1 MGTGGTM
8 VITDPTLSVAPE
20 PLHRL
25 NRLEYNNTV
34 RDLMG
39 NDSRPGDAFPV
50 DAELG
55 GFDNM
60 AEGLS
65 LTPALFSLYSDA
77 ARELSRASLEV
88 GPRFLFRKLAKD
100 VQSGGYPLGAQG
112 WSLYGNDLEV
122 TIDLPQA
129 EKLILSVMAGGT
141 TSNAPTPI
149 MSFHFDGA
157 PLTTFTV
164 TSSVASPTA
173 HTFQV
178 DAAAGMHTFRVNFD
192 NFMEDAP
199 ANAVNTLVLRD
210 IEITSEATALPASR
224 ALIATCE
231 PATAPDPDACYKQ
244 ILDQFA
250 RRAWRRSITPEES
263 TRLNTLFQA
272 FGAAEG
278 KETGLL
284 LAIRTLLISPQF
296 LYRAS
301 FADAPA
307 AGATLVPLTDFT
319 LASRLSYFLWSS
331 MPDEPLLSAAEQNQL
346 RDDTVLA
353 QTVGRMLADSKASG
367 LLEGFATQW
376 LAARK
381 LAGAKPN
388 PTAYPGFDEGLRAAM
403 VEEVKLFFGDFLT
416 NQRPLSVLLTPD
428 FGFVNDRLAQHYGYP
443 APGSDKL
450 VKVNLA
456 PGSRGGI
463 LMQGAWLTAQ
473 SEPDRTSPVL
483 RGRFITEA
491 LICVD
496 VPPPPP
502 DITPAME
509 APPNA
514 TIRERLEAH
523 RASPR
528 CAACHNILDPPGLGL
543 EQFDGIGQERTTEND
558 LPINTS
564 GAVPPDNTAFVGG
577 RELAQ
582 LLTADPRFYRCLTDK
597 LMTYG
602 LGRRLVDGDHH
613 FVDEIA
619 TPLSTDQS
627 SLAKLVE
634 RIVLSPA
641 FRTRSVPAL

>member
-1 MGTGGTM
+1 M

-39 NDSRPGDAFPV
+39 NDSRPGDAFPA
-50 DAELG
+50 DPELG

-65 LTPALFSLYSDA
+65 LTPALFSMYSDA

-88 GPRFLFRKLAKD
+88 GPRFLWRKLAKD
-100 VQSGGYPLGAQG
+100 VASGGYPLGAQG
-112 WSLYGNDLEV
+112 WSLYGSDLEV
-122 TIDLPQA
+122 TFDLPQA
-129 EKLILSVMAGGT
+129 EKLTLSVMAGGT
-141 TSNAPTPI
+141 VSNAPTPI

-157 PLTTFTV
+157 PIQTFTV

-173 HTFQV
+173 HTIQL
-178 DAAAGMHTFRVNFD
+178 DAAVGMHTFRVNFD

-199 ANAVNTLVLRD
+199 ANAVNTLVLRT

-231 PATAPDPDACYKQ
+231 PATAPNADACYAQ
-244 ILDQFA
+244 IINGFA
-250 RRAWRRSITPEES
+250 RRAWRRSITAEE
-263 TRLNTLFQA
+263 TARLTGLWQ
-272 FGAAEG
+272 GLSVAEG
-278 KETGLL
+278 KETALL
-284 LAIRTLLISPQF
+284 LTIRSLLISPQF
-296 LYRAS
+296 LYRPS
-301 FADAPA
+301 FADPPA
-307 AGATLVPLTDFT
+307 AGATLTPLTDFT

-331 MPDEPLLSAAEQNQL
+331 MPDEALLGLAEQNQL
-346 RDDTVLA
+346 RDDTQLS
-353 QTVGRMLADSKASG
+353 QTVARMLADSKASG

-388 PTAYPGFDEGLRAAM
+388 ATSYPGFDEELRAAM
-403 VEEVKLFFGDFLT
+403 AEETKLFFGDFLT
-416 NQRPLSVLLTPD
+416 NQRPLSALLTPD
-428 FGFVNDRLAQHYGYP
+428 FGFVNNRLARHYGFP
-443 APGSDKL
+443 EPGSDKL
-450 VKVNLA
+450 VKVTLA
-456 PGSRGGI
+456 PGARGGI
-463 LMQGAWLTAQ
+463 IMQGAWLTAQ

-483 RGRFITEA
+483 RGRWLTEQ
-491 LICVD
+491 IMCVD

-502 DITPAME
+502 DVSPSME
-509 APPNA
+509 AAPDA

-523 RASPR
+523 RAAPR

-543 EQFDGIGQERTTEND
+543 EQFDGIGQERTMENG
-558 LPINTS
+558 LPVNTS
-564 GAVPPDNTAFVGG
+564 GAIPPENVAFVGG

-582 LLTADPRFYRCLTDK
+582 KLVSDPRFYKCMTDK

-602 LGRRLVDGDHH
+602 LGRRMVDGDHH
-613 FVDEIA
+613 FAEEVAA
-619 TPLSTDQS
+619 TLSTDQS
-627 SLAKLVE
+627 SLAKLLE
-634 RIVLSPA
+634 RIIMSPA
-641 FRTRSVPAL
+641 FRTRSVPVN